1 MNFVKK
7 RIYFYTLSLLVIIP
21 GIIALC
27 IFGLRLGL
35 DFSGGAMIELTWQ
48 DENKAEEV
56 VKEIKN
62 MGRKEIVVQSAG
74 EKAVIVKIASKNQEE
89 AKNLAEEIKKNLTN
103 KVAGVTEK
111 NFALV
116 GPTVSKNLQSKSIKA
131 VIVASLGIIFYI
143 AFAFRKVE
151 KPASPW
157 RFGVAAIIA
166 LLHDLL
172 VVLGIFAI
180 LGHFFNWAE
189 LDAMFITALLTI
201 LGFSVHDT
209 IVVFDRIRENLRL
222 YPQKLFEEVV
232 NSSLLQTLSRS
243 INTSLVVIITLLTL
257 FILGG
262 ETIKGFILAL
272 LIGIVSGTYSS
283 IFNASLLIVS
293 WQKFI
298 EKRSLNKSV
307 HSKPA

>member
-1 MNFVKK
+1 MNFVKN
-7 RIYFYTLSLLVIIP
+7 RLYFYILSLLIIIP
-21 GIIALC
+21 GIIALFL
-27 IFGLRLGL
+27 FGLRLGL
-35 DFSGGAMIELTWQ
+35 DFTGGAMIELAWQ
-48 DENKAEEV
+48 GDLQTEEA
-56 VKEIKN
+56 VKEIQSIGK
-62 MGRKEIVVQSAG
+62 KEILVQSAG

-89 AKNLAEEIKKNLTN
+89 AKNLAEEIKKNLAKKATSIE
-103 KVAGVTEK
+103 EK

-116 GPTVSKNLQSKSIKA
+116 GPTVSKNLQTKSIKA
-131 VIVASLGIIFYI
+131 VILASLGIIFYI

-157 RFGVAAIIA
+157 RFGIAAIIA
-166 LLHDLL
+166 LIHDLL

-180 LGHFFNWAE
+180 LGRFFAWAE
-189 LDAMFITALLTI
+189 LDAMFITALLTV

-222 YPQKLFEEVV
+222 YPQKPFEEVV

-243 INTSLVVIITLLTL
+243 INTSLVVIITLLAL

-272 LIGIVSGTYSS
+272 LIGIISGTYSS

-298 EKRSLNKSV
+298 EKRALKKSGDL
-307 HSKPA
+307 